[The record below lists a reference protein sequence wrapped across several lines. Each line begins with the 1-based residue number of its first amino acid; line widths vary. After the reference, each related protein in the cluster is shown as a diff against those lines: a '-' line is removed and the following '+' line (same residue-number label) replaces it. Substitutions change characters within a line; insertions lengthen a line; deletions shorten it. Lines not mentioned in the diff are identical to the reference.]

1 MCQAIVDSTMAGT
14 AAAAV
19 CAECLLARCNPHHL
33 GATHVIIPDPHFWA
47 IPMDAA
53 VSPVGSNPTNHS
65 AVMLPFSRSRLLM
78 YMFISSKRIL

>member
-33 GATHVIIPDPHFWA
+33 GPTHVIIPDPHFWA
-47 IPMDAA
+47 IPMGVA
-53 VSPVGSNPTNHS
+53 VSPVANTPTNRS
-65 AVMLPFSRSRLLM
+65 TVMLPLSRSRLLM
-78 YMFISSKRIL
+78 YLFISSKRIL